1 MNGVEGGWREI
12 LRQQENRLDTRL
24 LERIGIARRR
34 ALAAARLPWWRLHA
48 PALGGAVLA
57 TVLAVAVLLPS
68 MQQSSLQRG
77 AALPDDTVFYEN
89 LDFYLWLAE
98 SEMGAHD

>member
-12 LRQQENRLDTRL
+12 LRRQENRLDAGL
-24 LERIGIARRR
+24 LERIGVARRR
-34 ALAAARLPWWRLHA
+34 ALAAAHLPWWRLHA

-68 MQQSSLQRG
+68 MQQPLPQRG
-77 AALPDDTVFYEN
+77 AGLPDDTVFYEN